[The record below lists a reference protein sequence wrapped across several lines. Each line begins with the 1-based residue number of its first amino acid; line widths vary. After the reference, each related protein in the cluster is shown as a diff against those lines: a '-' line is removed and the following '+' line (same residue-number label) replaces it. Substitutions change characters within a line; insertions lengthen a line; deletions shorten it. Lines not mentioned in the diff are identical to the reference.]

1 MSVLVET
8 MDRIRAERKRLRS
21 FPNFE
26 EGEEGEKEGEYKGKN
41 DNSGIAED
49 RIENAIKSD
58 NDIVNDDNDIVND
71 DNDTVNDD
79 NDIVNDDNSKDGNIA
94 NSNKRAIENS
104 KKSLEILKETGGIDK
119 LLARLKR
126 NEPSSDNQFFR
137 MSIIAYEMGDLH
149 RSIVYAARFKND
161 DKARLAH
168 LANGKLA
175 LADALTQLYLLCLSL
190 DWDFNGLRELGVLHL
205 QERQEDFKRD
215 GWSEVK

>member
-8 MDRIRAERKRLRS
+8 MDRIRVERKRLRS

-26 EGEEGEKEGEYKGKN
+26 EGEKGEEGEKEGEYNGKN

-49 RIENAIKSD
+49 RRENAIKSD
-58 NDIVNDDNDIVND
+58 NDIVNDDNDKND
-71 DNDTVNDD
+71 
-79 NDIVNDDNSKDGNIA
+79 NIA

-104 KKSLEILKETGGIDK
+104 KKSLEILKERGGIDK
-119 LLARLKR
+119 LLAELKR

-190 DWDFNGLRELGVLHL
+190 EWDFNGLRELGVLHL